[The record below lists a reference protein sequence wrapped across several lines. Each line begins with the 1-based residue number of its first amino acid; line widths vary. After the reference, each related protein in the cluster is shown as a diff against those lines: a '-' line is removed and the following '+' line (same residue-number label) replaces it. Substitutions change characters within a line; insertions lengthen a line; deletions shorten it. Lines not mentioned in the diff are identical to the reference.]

1 MDACRKG
8 GYMNKQLEKL
18 LARIQDRD
26 AKIKELENT
35 EIVGIVRELGLTPE
49 QLAAR
54 FADQLPAKKP
64 RKKEDNMNDPD
75 YALQFP

>member
-1 MDACRKG
+1 
-8 GYMNKQLEKL
+8 MNKQLEKLRADNAKDREHVEKL

-49 QLAAR
+49 ELAAR
-54 FADQLPAKKP
+54 FADQLPVKKP
-64 RKKEDNMNDPD
+64 RKRRT
-75 YALQFP
+75 A

>member
-1 MDACRKG
+1 
-8 GYMNKQLEKL
+8 MNKQLEKL
-18 LARIQDRD
+18 RADNAKDREHVEKLLARIQNRE

-49 QLAAR
+49 ELAAR

-64 RKKEDNMNDPD
+64 RKKEDSMNDPD
-75 YALQFP
+75 

>member
-1 MDACRKG
+1 
-8 GYMNKQLEKL
+8 MNKQLEKLRADNAKDRERVEKL

-26 AKIKELENT
+26 AEIKELENT

-49 QLAAR
+49 ELAAR

-64 RKKEDNMNDPD
+64 RKKEDSMNDPD
-75 YALQFP
+75 

>member
-1 MDACRKG
+1 
-8 GYMNKQLEKL
+8 MNKQLEKLRADNAKDRERVEKL

-49 QLAAR
+49 ELAAR

-64 RKKEDNMNDPD
+64 RKKEDSMNDPD
-75 YALQFP
+75 

>member
-1 MDACRKG
+1 MQFPPFNS
-8 GYMNKQLEKL
+8 NKF
-18 LARIQDRD
+18 LARLRVTQNRD

-49 QLAAR
+49 ELAAR

-64 RKKEDNMNDPD
+64 RKKEDSMNDPD
-75 YALQFP
+75 